1 MSYKDISKILLGR
14 LRPFLDK
21 LISPYQVVRT
31 QKMVFENSILE
42 KKILNTYEKKQGICA
57 LIGIKI
63 DMNKAYNKIE

>member
-21 LISPYQVVRT
+21 LISSYQVVRT

-42 KKILNTYEKKQGICA
+42 KQKYLILMKK
-57 LIGIKI
+57 
-63 DMNKAYNKIE
+63 NKVYVL